1 MLSSLLSNPLLQA
14 DKGLFLDAMQEAT
27 DRIIGKA
34 EHLPLNIHGR
44 PEGWVPRGGSSGVS
58 SGGRGAVGIT
68 EVVTH
73 HDMAGEHSL
82 KARSES
88 PAAGSRDGGGEEGA
102 KKAWTYPPS
111 VSVKI
116 PRSGGRSISPNRR
129 YGSSRRGQKEEIKK
143 IPLHHLSP
151 LNKTATGPKDKKEGL
166 AEIRK
171 LRMEKSRAVEE
182 AKEHEIGN
190 RRLLDAQEEDE
201 MGFGGS
207 AGVGGEEEDEEG
219 EDSPLPSYTAPP
231 QSSSMEGV
239 LSPGQVAALQGCFNA
254 LSPSRDT
261 CSAKDLAVAM
271 YGSKKL
277 RSSLG
282 DLGVEKVCKVLRGIK
297 GKDVTWGELLCFVIN
312 PEGEGF
318 GIVNHVDPT
327 VSLDLSAARLK
338 GIGGF

>member
-1 MLSSLLSNPLLQA
+1 
-14 DKGLFLDAMQEAT
+14 
-27 DRIIGKA
+27 
-34 EHLPLNIHGR
+34 
-44 PEGWVPRGGSSGVS
+44 
-58 SGGRGAVGIT
+58 
-68 EVVTH
+68 
-73 HDMAGEHSL
+73 
-82 KARSES
+82 
-88 PAAGSRDGGGEEGA
+88 
-102 KKAWTYPPS
+102 
-111 VSVKI
+111 
-116 PRSGGRSISPNRR
+116 
-129 YGSSRRGQKEEIKK
+129 
-143 IPLHHLSP
+143 
-151 LNKTATGPKDKKEGL
+151 
-166 AEIRK
+166 
-171 LRMEKSRAVEE
+171 
-182 AKEHEIGN
+182 
-190 RRLLDAQEEDE
+190 
-201 MGFGGS
+201 
-207 AGVGGEEEDEEG
+207 
-219 EDSPLPSYTAPP
+219 
-231 QSSSMEGV
+231 MEGV